1 MSKTIKDVCHDF
13 FYDGDGSSYRRHYCT
28 VSYDN
33 DTFYS
38 YNTAIARIV
47 AAHNGE
53 TVCLISYD
61 SFSRTTAKHLCYLKQ
76 ACPLTRLFV
85 PAQYECNTLDEEDVL
100 QWFFADL
107 NRAAAQKLTQAA
119 NRNGFINT
127 FEYFQR
133 FLNYF
138 HDLLLT
144 KEQEEQLEKHKE
156 LYDTLNS
163 SDGVKK
169 LKEKQRQEALQRA
182 KAFKEL
188 CANNNITELA
198 QKAYGACFPVL
209 TNDEKAKLRK
219 TINPSNAY
227 SFVWYST
234 NGYYYTSQHITM
246 SEREGNIF
254 LKRLYAGKVKHGDM
268 VDRYTVMAVTK
279 DAVKIGC
286 HLIPMQNLKELY
298 EQMIAREKAQEVA

>member
-1 MSKTIKDVCHDF
+1 MSKTNQDICHDF
-13 FYDGDGSSYRRHYCT
+13 FYDGDGSSCRRRYCN
-28 VSYDN
+28 VGYDN

-53 TVCLISYD
+53 EVCLISYD
-61 SFSRTTAKHLCYLKQ
+61 SFSRTTARHLSYLKQ
-76 ACPLTRLFV
+76 ACPITSIFV

-127 FEYFQR
+127 FQYFQH

-169 LKEKQRQEALQRA
+169 LKEKQRQEDAR
-182 KAFKEL
+182 
-188 CANNNITELA
+188 
-198 QKAYGACFPVL
+198 KAYDGQSNL
-209 TNDEKAKLRK
+209 TSEERRKLIK
-219 TINPSNAY
+219 QINPDDLY
-227 SFVWYST
+227 SYVWQHDEY
-234 NGYYYTSQHITM
+234 NYITSQRVWIRK
-246 SEREGNIF
+246 EEGDLL
-254 LKRLYAGKVKHGDM
+254 LKLLHHGKLKHGYQIS
-268 VDRYTVMAVTK
+268 RYTVVSVTENN
-279 DAVKIGC
+279 VKIGC
-286 HLIPMQNLKELY
+286 HLIPRQNLEELY
-298 EQMIAREKAQEVA
+298 QVLQEAKEPAVV